1 MTYFSNIGRTLLDD
15 ADRNMGLY
23 ETFVDRTPDRLNLA
37 RIQVEAAYDK
47 GVNVDSQLLRL
58 VNNYRTLELPL
69 DLSCSLVSDS
79 KLLAQKRSKI
89 K

>member
-23 ETFVDRTPDRLNLA
+23 ETFFDRTEDRLNLA

-47 GVNVDSQLLRL
+47 GANIDSQLLRL
-58 VNNYRTLELPL
+58 VNNYRTLELPF
-69 DLSCSLVSDS
+69 
-79 KLLAQKRSKI
+79 
-89 K
+89 